1 MDMNHA
7 AESGRSLETRV
18 SRLRQIA
25 TVGPLVIGLCAIAAM
40 LQPGNIELFGLCV
53 AVLCLLVG
61 ILLWICISA
70 IGTQAT
76 QLIASLELSRATVP
90 ASQRFCLQLAEL
102 IHTDQQLES
111 TVQKNLDDV
120 IHITDQ
126 ASHHIIGRVGGLAA
140 TANQLVEYL
149 EKAKFGGNLEEE
161 IKERSNAVENLVRM
175 LKGRLESD
183 LEKVFSMTQSIL
195 TMTGKTA
202 VISTIADQT
211 NLLALNAAI
220 EAARAGDA
228 GRGFA
233 VVAGEIRKLA
243 QDAASA
249 AKDIESSMLK
259 ARAAL
264 EEGFDDGYRKRVE
277 SDTREA
283 EQVLETIQKLGG
295 NYTETQ
301 AFYNALMA
309 VMTEC
314 NTELVQGISELL
326 GDVQFQDVI
335 RQSIERMQAVR
346 QQRDGIFART
356 AEQLGTLELSIVD
369 LPALRAA
376 LDKLRLEFGR
386 EEERHQSAGDGPQ
399 STGTP
404 SLKIELF

>member
-1 MDMNHA
+1 MIHVAD
-7 AESGRSLETRV
+7 SKRRLEP
-18 SRLRQIA
+18 RLRRLCHGA
-25 TVGPLVIGLCAIAAM
+25 TVGPLIIGLCAIASVW
-40 LQPGNIELFGLCV
+40 LQPGNFELFGWGV
-53 AVLCLLVG
+53 AVLCLVV
-61 ILLWICISA
+61 CISLRVCA
-70 IGTQAT
+70 RAVEMAST
-76 QLIASLELSRATVP
+76 QLFASLEQSTAAVSE
-90 ASQRFCLQLAEL
+90 SQRWCQRLAEL
-102 IHTDQQLES
+102 INTDQQLERA
-111 TVQKNLDDV
+111 VQKNLDDV
-120 IHITDQ
+120 IHITDD
-126 ASHHIIGRVGGLAA
+126 ASHHIIARVGGLAT

-161 IKERSNAVENLVRM
+161 IKERSNSVENLVRM

-195 TMTGKTA
+195 TMTGKVG

-249 AKDIESSMLK
+249 AQDIESSMLK
-259 ARAAL
+259 ARKAL

-283 EQVLETIQKLGG
+283 QEVLETIQKLGG
-295 NYTETQ
+295 NYTQTQ
-301 AFYNALMA
+301 EFYKALMD
-309 VMTEC
+309 VMSEC
-314 NTELVQGISELL
+314 NAELVQGISALL

-335 RQSIERMQAVR
+335 RQSIERMQTVR
-346 QQRDGIFART
+346 RQRDDIFART
-356 AEQLGTLELSIVD
+356 ADQLGALELSVVE
-369 LPALRAA
+369 LPSLKEA
-376 LDKLRLEFGR
+376 LDRLCLEFEQ
-386 EEERHQSAGDGPQ
+386 EETRHRSTNEDSQGSSA
-399 STGTP
+399 S